1 MAPSVTTDARDGA
14 GARASSGARTGARAR
29 AGAGA
34 RTGAGHRYNWT
45 ITRAGP
51 LIEWSSH

>member
-1 MAPSVTTDARDGA
+1 MDPSVTTDARA
-14 GARASSGARTGARAR
+14 GARAGARVGARDGARAEAR
-29 AGAGA
+29 AGAG
-34 RTGAGHRYNWT
+34 HRYSWT